1 MEFIIWN
8 LLKKGRVS
16 LSIAFNSEGAV
27 SVVH

>member
-8 LLKKGRVS
+8 LLKKGTLS
-16 LSIAFNSEGAV
+16 LSIASNSEGAV